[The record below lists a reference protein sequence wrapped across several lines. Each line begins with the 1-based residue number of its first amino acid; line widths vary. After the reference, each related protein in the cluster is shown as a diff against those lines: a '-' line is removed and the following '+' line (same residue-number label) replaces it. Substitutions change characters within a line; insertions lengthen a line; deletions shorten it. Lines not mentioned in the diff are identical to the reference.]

1 MKVVDIIFPDLST
14 PCQLP
19 VAGSRISAGFPSP
32 ADDFIENSLDL
43 NLELIKNPAAT
54 FFVRVSGSSMKDAG
68 IFDGDILIVDRSLRP
83 ANRKIVIAILN
94 GELLVKR
101 LCIFDDQYILM
112 PENKNYS
119 PIYLTND
126 SDLNIWGVVTNV
138 IHRV

>member
-68 IFDGDILIVDRSLRP
+68 IFDGDILIVDRSLRA

-101 LCIFDDQYILM
+101 LCIRDDQYILM

>member
-14 PCQLP
+14 SCQLP

-68 IFDGDILIVDRSLRP
+68 IFDGDILIVDRSLRA

-101 LCIFDDQYILM
+101 LCMHDDQCILM

>member
-1 MKVVDIIFPDLST
+1 MKVVDILFPDLST

-43 NLELIKNPAAT
+43 NLELIKNPTAT

-68 IFDGDILIVDRSLRP
+68 IFDGDILIVDRSLR
-83 ANRKIVIAILN
+83 ATNRKIVIAILN

-101 LCIFDDQYILM
+101 LCIRGDQYILM

-138 IHRV
+138 IHKV

>member
-1 MKVVDIIFPDLST
+1 MKVADIIFPDLST

-68 IFDGDILIVDRSLRP
+68 IFDGDILIVDRSLEPR
-83 ANRKIVIAILN
+83 NKKIVIAILN

-101 LCIFDDQYILM
+101 LYIRQDKFALM
-112 PENKNYS
+112 PENTSFS
-119 PIYLTND
+119 PIYVEKE
-126 SDLNIWGVVTNV
+126 SEFVIWGVVTNV
-138 IHRV
+138 IHSV

>member
-68 IFDGDILIVDRSLRP
+68 IFDGDILIVDRSLRA

-101 LCIFDDQYILM
+101 LCIHENQYMLM
-112 PENKNYS
+112 PENKHYS
-119 PIYLTND
+119 PIYLTDD

>member
-101 LCIFDDQYILM
+101 LCIRDDQYILM

>member
-1 MKVVDIIFPDLST
+1 MKVIDIIFPDLST

-101 LCIFDDQYILM
+101 LCIRDEQYILM

>member
-1 MKVVDIIFPDLST
+1 MKVVDINFPNLST

-68 IFDGDILIVDRSLRP
+68 IFDGDILIVDRSLRA

-101 LCIFDDQYILM
+101 LCIRDDQYILM

>member
-1 MKVVDIIFPDLST
+1 MKVVDIILPDLST

-19 VAGSRISAGFPSP
+19 VAGSKISAGFPSP

-68 IFDGDILIVDRSLRP
+68 IFDGDILIVDRSLR
-83 ANRKIVIAILN
+83 ATNRKIVIAILN

-101 LCIFDDQYILM
+101 LCIQDDQYILM
-112 PENKNYS
+112 PENRNYS
-119 PIYLTND
+119 PIYLTSD

-138 IHRV
+138 IHKV